1 MPFDSWEVLAAEA
14 GEFSSLVEMF
24 NVFGTDTL
32 KVLDRIEKAMVS
44 RGVRNNRGT
53 TEGERISK
61 RTVQLRTVV
70 HLSVVM

>member
-1 MPFDSWEVLAAEA
+1 MPLNSWKMLAGDYN

-44 RGVRNNRGT
+44 S
-53 TEGERISK
+53 ISGNMQSK
-61 RTVQLRTVV
+61 LRLRTCLWSFKR
-70 HLSVVM
+70 HE